1 MKRYSVQDLWKN
13 VTGGQPQGASYG
25 ANLSE
30 SNSTDV
36 SSITQTTRQSSD
48 DFPMNVVSVMP
59 AQPPSSSDSQVS
71 DGDKA
76 GAMLLFSGIF
86 LSLVGM
92 TFTTMGWIN
101 YEVSASFEW
110 TQLLGPVLLSVGGT
124 FVLISICK
132 FRMFSC
138 QTCKVQSDERV
149 PEIDLPPLA
158 GPSFI
163 FSGINQPITF
173 HRATMVQYIPPP
185 YTSGVQ
191 DRSLNPINRFQSSQ
205 QPLAVTMSAP
215 PQYYSVYPMDN
226 PTFLEDNGTQ
236 EQTADTRETRY
247 GASVRIQNQS
257 GEVEE
262 EKAEAS
268 ESTSPPA
275 YEDLFPTTL
284 CDSSSR

>member
-1 MKRYSVQDLWKN
+1 MKRYSVRDLWKN
-13 VTGGQPQGASYG
+13 VTGGQPQEASSGAS
-25 ANLSE
+25 LSE
-30 SNSTDV
+30 SNGTDV
-36 SSITQTTRQSSD
+36 SSVTQTTRQSSD
-48 DFPMNVVSVMP
+48 DFSMNVVSGMP
-59 AQPPSSSDSQVS
+59 AQPPSGPDSQVS

-76 GAMLLFSGIF
+76 GATLLFSGIF

-92 TFTTMGWIN
+92 TFTAMGWIN
-101 YEVSASFEW
+101 YEVSTSFEW

-138 QTCKVQSDERV
+138 QACKVPSDEGV

-158 GPSFI
+158 GPSFV

-173 HRATMVQYIPPP
+173 HRATVVQYIPPP
-185 YTSGVQ
+185 YTSVVQ
-191 DRSLNPINRFQSSQ
+191 DRSLTPINRFQSSQ
-205 QPLAVTMSAP
+205 QPLAVTVSAP

-226 PTFLEDNGTQ
+226 PAFSDDNETQ
-236 EQTADTRETRY
+236 EQTAYTRET
-247 GASVRIQNQS
+247 RIQNQS
-257 GEVEE
+257 EEVEE

>member
-1 MKRYSVQDLWKN
+1 MKRYSVRDLWKN
-13 VTGGQPQGASYG
+13 VTGGQPQEASSGAG
-25 ANLSE
+25 LSE

-36 SSITQTTRQSSD
+36 SSVTQTTSQSSD

-59 AQPPSSSDSQVS
+59 AQPSSSPDNQVS

-76 GAMLLFSGIF
+76 GSTLLFSGIF

-92 TFTTMGWIN
+92 TFTAMGWIN

-132 FRMFSC
+132 FQMFSC
-138 QTCKVQSDERV
+138 QACKVQSDEGV

-158 GPSFI
+158 GPSFV

-173 HRATMVQYIPPP
+173 HRATVVQYIPPP
-185 YTSGVQ
+185 YTSRVQ
-191 DRSLNPINRFQSSQ
+191 DRSLNPINRSIQSSQ
-205 QPLAVTMSAP
+205 QPLAVTMCAP
-215 PQYYSVYPMDN
+215 PQYNSVYPMDN
-226 PTFLEDNGTQ
+226 PTFLEDNETQ
-236 EQTADTRETRY
+236 EQTADTRET
-247 GASVRIQNQS
+247 RIQNQS

-268 ESTSPPA
+268 ERSSPPA